1 MPVMKKEKYAL
12 TAEEIL
18 KMSEKIRLNQ
28 QEEQTLEENLH
39 KLLAGDK
46 AIASKPLTVGKT
58 PLALAICGANGD
70 LDLTIKKSVVDKC
83 LRPEVRDENGRLKGK
98 NGHGLTEE
106 QLLQALNGVKSPA
119 MIIEG
124 SRNGSLIA
132 VTDLKDQQDREIIV
146 AIELNKVSGFQEV
159 NQVSSAYGRENFS
172 DFLDRQMEQGKIIAV
187 NEEKANDLLHSIGK
201 KYPKENTFISFD
213 NSIAY
218 TKGNV
223 KYPEENILENTKFH
237 NSVEH
242 ERLLPFLNAKAQY
255 HESRLNTL
263 KDKRD
268 TRIAKIEKNEAK
280 INKLSAKADKLED
293 MNKLLST
300 LARVNP
306 VIKAFTDRNANK
318 IKTIREEKIPARE
331 STISAHKT
339 RIAEI
344 DKKSDVIG
352 HKLERS
358 VALSD
363 TVKSFAIIGAE
374 RRQAFAQSMDKLNKA
389 TFACIS
395 DKRADVIEQQQQLV
409 SQLNKSI
416 EQIGNNKPT
425 ENLRQIQEQLKAIQP
440 RLAKLDSKLSKLKLP
455 ESFYVSKT
463 AEHIDKLIDNT
474 QKTVT
479 ESIESGSLSIPKLS
493 ENICESNA
501 ELSKQLEVENSEKD
515 SPFEY
520 LKNTEMSI
528 EDDYNSIDG
537 IINNGKRNEQSEIT
551 DNDLDEVKTNI
562 GSMPVEDYREI
573 MAMQNG
579 FDSYDDMYNKGY
591 SLGNDYDKKPE
602 LIDEAAAK
610 EIAANMPKM
619 ERKEFINKISSEI
632 EAYIEPSELDLR
644 IYNACVDIEN
654 EIQQKSEK
662 QSQREQSTINAWHEL
677 GDAYTEAYEEIHMT
691 PSEYQDYVKSENH
704 KRHENWL
711 DEMIAYGK
719 AVIKDDGS
727 FKINPDYYKNLPR
740 NDRHVEEFSIDSA
753 KEIMNEL
760 AEKNIE
766 FSATTRSSGKIAITV
781 SQKNAG
787 EITDGIDKTLVPDTI
802 KENTGHKSFKTNTV
816 NPDYY
821 KSLAAAD
828 RKTFTLSSPQAKE
841 IMNKLSEK
849 DIPYSASVKGTV
861 TKLTVAKE
869 NEQATNGILQSSD
882 SRYINPDFYKSL
894 SKDER
899 YTQRMDEQQAKNVVG
914 ELAKNGVEHSAVIDG
929 EKSAVT
935 IKQSDYPK
943 AKGYFMNHNKFQQL
957 LNNTKQQQMKK
968 DNSRDNIR
976 KDPQNKRSGIE

>member
-602 LIDEAAAK
+602 LIDE
-610 EIAANMPKM
+610 
-619 ERKEFINKISSEI
+619 
-632 EAYIEPSELDLR
+632 
-644 IYNACVDIEN
+644 
-654 EIQQKSEK
+654 
-662 QSQREQSTINAWHEL
+662 
-677 GDAYTEAYEEIHMT
+677 
-691 PSEYQDYVKSENH
+691 
-704 KRHENWL
+704 
-711 DEMIAYGK
+711 MIAYGK

>member
-654 EIQQKSEK
+654 EI
-662 QSQREQSTINAWHEL
+662 
-677 GDAYTEAYEEIHMT
+677 
-691 PSEYQDYVKSENH
+691 
-704 KRHENWL
+704 
-711 DEMIAYGK
+711 
-719 AVIKDDGS
+719 
-727 FKINPDYYKNLPR
+727 
-740 NDRHVEEFSIDSA
+740 
-753 KEIMNEL
+753 
-760 AEKNIE
+760 
-766 FSATTRSSGKIAITV
+766 
-781 SQKNAG
+781 
-787 EITDGIDKTLVPDTI
+787 TDGIDKTLVPDTI

>member
-1 MPVMKKEKYAL
+1 
-12 TAEEIL
+12 
-18 KMSEKIRLNQ
+18 
-28 QEEQTLEENLH
+28 
-39 KLLAGDK
+39 
-46 AIASKPLTVGKT
+46 
-58 PLALAICGANGD
+58 
-70 LDLTIKKSVVDKC
+70 
-83 LRPEVRDENGRLKGK
+83 
-98 NGHGLTEE
+98 
-106 QLLQALNGVKSPA
+106 
-119 MIIEG
+119 
-124 SRNGSLIA
+124 
-132 VTDLKDQQDREIIV
+132 
-146 AIELNKVSGFQEV
+146 
-159 NQVSSAYGRENFS
+159 
-172 DFLDRQMEQGKIIAV
+172 
-187 NEEKANDLLHSIGK
+187 
-201 KYPKENTFISFD
+201 
-213 NSIAY
+213 
-218 TKGNV
+218 
-223 KYPEENILENTKFH
+223 
-237 NSVEH
+237 
-242 ERLLPFLNAKAQY
+242 
-255 HESRLNTL
+255 
-263 KDKRD
+263 
-268 TRIAKIEKNEAK
+268 
-280 INKLSAKADKLED
+280 
-293 MNKLLST
+293 
-300 LARVNP
+300 
-306 VIKAFTDRNANK
+306 
-318 IKTIREEKIPARE
+318 
-331 STISAHKT
+331 
-339 RIAEI
+339 
-344 DKKSDVIG
+344 
-352 HKLERS
+352 
-358 VALSD
+358 
-363 TVKSFAIIGAE
+363 
-374 RRQAFAQSMDKLNKA
+374 MDKLNKA

-644 IYNACVDIEN
+644 IYNAC
-654 EIQQKSEK
+654 
-662 QSQREQSTINAWHEL
+662 
-677 GDAYTEAYEEIHMT
+677 
-691 PSEYQDYVKSENH
+691 
-704 KRHENWL
+704 
-711 DEMIAYGK
+711 
-719 AVIKDDGS
+719 KDDGS